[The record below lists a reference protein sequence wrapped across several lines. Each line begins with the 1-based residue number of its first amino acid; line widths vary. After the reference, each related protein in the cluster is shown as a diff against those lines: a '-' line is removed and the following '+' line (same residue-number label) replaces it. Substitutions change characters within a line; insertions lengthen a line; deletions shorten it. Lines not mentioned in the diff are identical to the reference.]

1 MMTKS
6 ALGGPG
12 PLIKKP
18 RNLKETGNDT
28 FDSTA
33 APRVGGAAPKST
45 TVYSG
50 KGALP
55 GAKKLKKAPV
65 KSVKVKRTRKY

>member
-1 MMTKS
+1 MAYS

-12 PLIKKP
+12 IKKP

-33 APRVGGAAPKST
+33 APRVGGRAAKATS
-45 TVYSG
+45 VYTG
-50 KGALP
+50 KGAAK
-55 GAKKLKKAPV
+55 GASKLKRSGAVNKAV
-65 KSVKVKRTRKY
+65 RSKSKAKF